1 MGYIMPVTN
10 YQYNDYQKR
19 VIEDKEDPIHIERPF
34 KVVLETQYEEI
45 VDEHKSQERIELT
58 EARKPLN
65 YGRNNMMY
73 SKAIANI
80 TGKGQLFSE
89 GV

>member
-19 VIEDKEDPIHIERPF
+19 VIEDKKDPIHIERPF
-34 KVVLETQYEEI
+34 KVVLETQHEEI
-45 VDEHKSQERIELT
+45 VDEHRRKEKIELT
-58 EARKPLN
+58 EARKPFKYTAN
-65 YGRNNMMY
+65 HMMY
-73 SKAIANI
+73 GKAAARI